1 MKTTLKIS
9 LLLNLGLTGVLI
21 FHWTDRRKVPSAIV
35 PPALSIQP
43 ATAIAVP
50 ASTTAPAPRV
60 EPVPFNWSQ
69 LASSDYRTYVQN
81 LRRIGCPEPTL
92 HAIVTA
98 DVDTK
103 YRQRSR
109 ELEKKLDDLSNG
121 SWAVQLSSYQDQQA
135 LKLELE
141 KLPAEETAEI
151 NNFLGLNLPTTETS
165 QPAAVTM
172 AVQPLSAGSSSGE
185 NPPSGNQVVAYGGV
199 SNELANSQGVQS
211 LSKTAAVGMAEQ
223 TGAFSQ
229 PLVAGQLP
237 PMPKSASLPLVFQPV
252 DQTALNLNEAQQQAV
267 NNLRQDFI
275 NSVSSL
281 SQNPTDPAYQQTWQQ
296 AQSQS
301 DQMTLVQLGYNPY
314 MQYWLAQYQ
323 KSLAVQVQSQQ

>member
-1 MKTTLKIS
+1 
-9 LLLNLGLTGVLI
+9 
-21 FHWTDRRKVPSAIV
+21 
-35 PPALSIQP
+35 
-43 ATAIAVP
+43 
-50 ASTTAPAPRV
+50 
-60 EPVPFNWSQ
+60 
-69 LASSDYRTYVQN
+69 
-81 LRRIGCPEPTL
+81 
-92 HAIVTA
+92 
-98 DVDTK
+98 
-103 YRQRSR
+103 
-109 ELEKKLDDLSNG
+109 
-121 SWAVQLSSYQDQQA
+121 
-135 LKLELE
+135 
-141 KLPAEETAEI
+141 
-151 NNFLGLNLPTTETS
+151 
-165 QPAAVTM
+165 
-172 AVQPLSAGSSSGE
+172 
-185 NPPSGNQVVAYGGV
+185 
-199 SNELANSQGVQS
+199 
-211 LSKTAAVGMAEQ
+211 VGMAEQ